1 MSSLKVKTDKT
12 IFLHRTLYLYWIFF
26 FFSASQNN
34 YRIDAN
40 QELLAIGVT
49 NIMGS
54 FVSAYPVTGSFGRFV
69 VM

>member
-1 MSSLKVKTDKT
+1 MFVFLSSL
-12 IFLHRTLYLYWIFF
+12 
-26 FFSASQNN
+26 ASQNN

-69 VM
+69 II